1 MMSTTQNQNPGTTLI
16 HMKTNKTNLKSIA
29 TALCA
34 LVLLVTIGTGCRNT
48 AHGVGQDIERAGEKI
63 QEKTD

>member
-1 MMSTTQNQNPGTTLI
+1 
-16 HMKTNKTNLKSIA
+16 MKTNKTNLKSFV

-34 LVLLVTIGTGCRNT
+34 AVFLFTVATGCRNT
-48 AHGVGQDIERAGEKI
+48 AHGVGQDIEKAGEKI

>member
-1 MMSTTQNQNPGTTLI
+1 
-16 HMKTNKTNLKSIA
+16 MKTTKSNLKA
-29 TALCA
+29 FALALCA

-48 AHGVGQDIERAGEKI
+48 AHGIGQDVERAGEKI